1 MVDPWRADDI
11 NIGNWEPM
19 LKVRKKPIIVHAT
32 QLNFPEGFQVT
43 TKEGVMKGKPGDYLM
58 IGVAGEKYPI
68 DKKIFEETYDIVD
81 DLRED
86 YQTDDMGWN

>member
-1 MVDPWRADDI
+1 MTDPWCADDI
-11 NIGNWEPM
+11 NTSNWEPM

-32 QLNFPEGFQVT
+32 QLNFPEGFWVS

-68 DKKIFEETYDIVD
+68 DKKIFEDTYDVVK
-81 DLRED
+81 
-86 YQTDDMGWN
+86 